1 MGINQEL
8 LKLASYQASKYVE
21 KQALVPAGAGDPM
34 AGGGDPMAGGGMP
47 PGGDPM
53 AGGAPPMDPMMGGA
67 PPMDP
72 MMGGMPADPSMDPMM
87 GGMPA
92 DPSMDP
98 MMGGMPPEPAA
109 PPEDIR
115 KIIQEE
121 LANANSAA
129 APDVGGPAGAKAK
142 KFDPAELDVK
152 LYNMEKL
159 IVAISNALGVSLPP
173 EALLGPPPEGTIAPE
188 APGSPESGPAVGGDP
203 SSIKPIDP
211 IQPATPTP
219 ADDGGALKISSAVPT
234 VGQPIAMNAPGTAAE
249 LFNKTAAMAA
259 MARSI
264 NNRG

>member
-1 MGINQEL
+1 
-8 LKLASYQASKYVE
+8 
-21 KQALVPAGAGDPM
+21 
-34 AGGGDPMAGGGMP
+34 
-47 PGGDPM
+47 
-53 AGGAPPMDPMMGGA
+53 
-67 PPMDP
+67 MDP
-72 MMGGMPADPSMDPMM
+72 MMGGMPADP
-87 GGMPA
+87 A
-92 DPSMDP
+92 MDP

-121 LANANSAA
+121 LASANSAA
-129 APDVGGPAGAKAK
+129 SPDMGGPAGAKAK

-173 EALLGPPPEGTIAPE
+173 ESLLGPPPEGATPPE
-188 APGSPESGPAVGGDP
+188 AAGAPGPGPEVGGDP
-203 SSIKPIDP
+203 SSIKPISP
-211 IQPATPTP
+211 IQPATPAP
-219 ADDGGALKISSAVPT
+219 GEDAGNLKISSAVPT